1 MKGADGMNDKR
12 RVGEAAAA
20 RVEPG
25 MRLGLGTGSTV
36 EWFLRRL
43 GERIRTEG
51 LRVFGVPT
59 SLRTETLAQELG
71 IPLLEWHGEPLD
83 LVVDGAD
90 QVASDGTLIK
100 GGGGAL
106 LREKIVALAA
116 RQRIIIVDSGKLQPP
131 FGAFPLPVEV
141 APFGWEA
148 TLRHL
153 RTLCPQARE
162 RRSADGSLFLSDNGH
177 PVIDLPLGTLPD
189 PEETAGYLCTMAGVL
204 EHGLFLGLDPEVL
217 VGNGEGVTV
226 WRKGNRA

>member
-1 MKGADGMNDKR
+1 MDDKR

-20 RVEPG
+20 QVESG

-51 LRVFGVPT
+51 LRVAAVPT
-59 SLRTETLAQELG
+59 SLRTEARARELG
-71 IPLLEWHGEPLD
+71 IPLLDWHGEPLD
-83 LVVDGAD
+83 LAVDGAD
-90 QVASDGTLIK
+90 QVAPDGTLIK

-106 LREKIVALAA
+106 LREKIVAFSA
-116 RQRIIIVDSGKLQPP
+116 RRRIIIVDGGKLQPP

-148 TLRHL
+148 TLSHL
-153 RTLCPQARE
+153 RTLCPDARE

-177 PVIDLPLGTLPD
+177 PIIDLPFGSLPD
-189 PEETAGYLCTMAGVL
+189 PEGTARHLCAIPGVL
-204 EHGLFLGLDPEVL
+204 EHGLFLGMDPEVL
-217 VGNGEGVTV
+217 VGSGEGVTV
-226 WRKGNRA
+226 WREGNRA